1 MPKYEFDTDLL
12 AQLPPW
18 YRRILDYQQIC
29 AAETAQL
36 DLLAREITAVAQNFF
51 FRTMDEAAVAQW
63 EAIFQIIPNPETETL
78 AFRRARVL
86 NRVSTRPPY
95 TLRFL
100 RQKLD
105 ELIGPDAWTVRMDY
119 PNYTLYIESSAR
131 NQLYAAEVAHTI
143 GRIKPAHIVYVNTP
157 YEQTGLLLS
166 EEIQLARRVYNY
178 RLGAWGLGTG
188 PFASEASKGAIKL
201 PSVPSVQPALLE
213 QTAAFVADDIA
224 AARINGTV
232 MITALTKAAEGSA
245 LTVTYDVTAAQADEI
260 TRVELLDAAGA
271 VLTASAVYIPVT
283 GSTIMKHIIPVQEG
297 VLNNGAK
304 SR

>member
-1 MPKYEFDTDLL
+1 MPKLDLDTGLL

-18 YRRILDYQQIC
+18 YRRILDYQEIC
-29 AAETAQL
+29 RTETAQMEA
-36 DLLAREITAVAQNFF
+36 LATEISAVARNFF
-51 FRTMDEAAVAQW
+51 FQTMDQSAVAQW
-63 EAIFQIIPNPETETL
+63 ESVFGIIPDPSIEGLE
-78 AFRRARVL
+78 FRRARIR

-95 TLRFL
+95 TMRFL
-100 RQKLD
+100 EQKLD